1 MIDENKYKGFW
12 QDFTI
17 ADAYGEAAI
26 RDTYKRAFE
35 GWKDNVEY
43 FASLVMTLNHR
54 IWLHYE
60 NGNEAF
66 TNLYNELWEKA
77 YNWGLDNYKDEDA
90 AYFIDFLD

>member
-17 ADAYGEAAI
+17 ADAYGESAI

-43 FASLVMTLNHR
+43 FASLVMTLNHK
-54 IWLHYE
+54 IWFWYE
-60 NGNEAF
+60 HGSENF

-77 YNWGLDNYKDEDA
+77 DQYGMANFKGEDA
-90 AYFIDFLD
+90 TYYFQFLD